1 MATEIWTIEEINDYS
16 LTLSKS
22 TEFSEKKTIL
32 VPNPTREFINKYCKM
47 EYPELIKNFSIK
59 PKKTL
64 HTPEILIA
72 YFDDKVPEWAKTGM
86 KILSIG

>member
-16 LTLSKS
+16 ITLSKS
-22 TEFSEKKTIL
+22 TEFSEKEVIFA
-32 VPNPTREFINKYCKM
+32 PNPDREFINRYCKM
-47 EYPELIKNFSIK
+47 EYPDFIKNFAIK

-64 HTPEILIA
+64 HTPEMMIV
-72 YFDDKVPEWAKTGM
+72 YCDDKVPSWAKTGM

>member
-22 TEFSEKKTIL
+22 TEFSEKEAIL
-32 VPNPTREFINKYCKM
+32 VPNPTREFINRYCKM

>member
-22 TEFSEKKTIL
+22 TEFSEKETIL
-32 VPNPTREFINKYCKM
+32 VPNPTREFINRYCKM